1 MKNWL
6 NRRRQFCINSI
17 FTIMK
22 DTIIRYGVRALSL
35 GVVAMGSMSMALAQE
50 AAEGGASVTKKTML
64 DKWVIDGGWTMIPLV
79 ILFGITVFLVIF
91 SVMDLAK
98 KKFCPDELRA
108 QLVALMTECRAQ
120 SAIQLATSSPTYLGR
135 LVAYAMPNIDAN
147 RPEDLGKDGIEDAI
161 ADFSANERPRLMK
174 YVDMLA
180 LCGSIAP
187 SIGLFGT
194 VQGMIDAFAVL
205 AETGQADPAQLAG
218 SISVALLTTF
228 WGLIISILAL
238 PAFFFLKK
246 KAQALEAECV
256 NAIQEMVNT
265 SINVINA
272 EAQLARIPEGLGDE
286 EGAEEEAIEYAEEEQ
301 A

>member
-1 MKNWL
+1 MK
-6 NRRRQFCINSI
+6 S
-17 FTIMK
+17 TI
-22 DTIIRYGVRALSL
+22 TRFAVRAFSL
-35 GVVAMGSMSMALAQE
+35 GMIAMSFISNVAMAQE
-50 AAEGGASVTKKTML
+50 EAAAGGATQKSML

-79 ILFGITVFLVIF
+79 VLLAATLFILVFCMMSL
-91 SVMDLAK
+91 K
-98 KKFCPDELRA
+98 KDKFCPDALRDELI
-108 QLVALMTECRAQ
+108 ALMNECRVQ
-120 SAIQLATSSPTYLGR
+120 SAIKLASESPTYLGR
-135 LVAYAMPNIDAN
+135 LVAYSLPNIDAN

-161 ADFSANERPRLMK
+161 ADFTNNERPVLMK

-180 LCGSIAP
+180 LSGSIAP

-194 VQGMIDAFAVL
+194 IQGMVGAFAIL
-205 AETGQADPAQLAG
+205 AESGQADPAQLAG

-228 WGLIISILAL
+228 WGLIISIIAL

-246 KAQALEAECV
+246 HAQGLESESV

-272 EAQLARIPEGLGDE
+272 EAQLARIPEGFAG
-286 EGAEEEAIEYAEEEQ
+286 GEEEEEYEEEYAEEEEEETQ